1 MAAEELTVTGLTG
14 VEMTLT
20 VAGPG
25 TRSYAFIIDWHIR
38 ILLALAWVLLGLLVR
53 LALPRGPA
61 TPLTPLTSGLFVGAV
76 FTPAAII
83 YFLYHPVLE
92 VLMRGRTPGKRMA
105 GTRLVTRE
113 GTTPGTGALLMRNL
127 FRLIDSLPFVYTVG
141 LVCCL
146 ATAQRVRIGDLAA
159 GTVLVMDGTP
169 PTKSLRRLGTLL
181 QSSRLGPEALALV
194 EDLLERWPELESDRR
209 FTLARTV
216 ISRLDAGVDPK
227 ALAGLDEA
235 ALHSR
240 LQALLASNP
249 G

>member
-1 MAAEELTVTGLTG
+1 MAAEELTVRGLTG

-38 ILLALAWVLLGLLVR
+38 ALMALAWILLGLVLR
-53 LALPRGPA
+53 LILPQRSA
-61 TPLTPLTSGLFVGAV
+61 TPLTSGPFMLAFFVPGAL
-76 FTPAAII
+76 I

-92 VLMRGRTPGKRMA
+92 VAMRGRTPGKRMA

-113 GTTPGTGALLMRNL
+113 GATPGTGALIMRNL
-127 FRLIDSLPFVYTVG
+127 FRLVDSLPFLYTVG

-146 ATAQRVRIGDLAA
+146 ATARRVRIGDLAA
-159 GTVLVMDGTP
+159 GTVLVRDETP
-169 PTKSLRRLGTLL
+169 ATKSLGRLGALL
-181 QSSRLGPEALALV
+181 QRSRLEPEALALV
-194 EDLLERWPELESDRR
+194 EDLLERWPELDYERR
-209 FTLARTV
+209 VTLARTV
-216 ISRLDAGVDPK
+216 LSRLDAGAEPTTLA
-227 ALAGLDEA
+227 ALSEA

-240 LQALLASNP
+240 LQALLAGGP